1 MDEMYETEQLI
12 LSYPLYKLKQALYK
26 EEEAKDI
33 FAQYSDRQ
41 IRNAIKNYDNPK
53 YQREREECAQ
63 KDNNKVVHSVSFD
76 IDVHDDRIS
85 EQEIKE
91 YIMRGLRYWGIDTL
105 GKIKIEE
112 N

>member
-1 MDEMYETEQLI
+1 MYETEQLI

-26 EEEAKDI
+26 EEEARDI

-63 KDNNKVVHSVSFD
+63 KDHNKVVHSVYFD
-76 IDVHDDRIS
+76 IDVHDDQIS

-105 GKIKIEE
+105 GEIKIEE

>member
-1 MDEMYETEQLI
+1 MIIQ
-12 LSYPLYKLKQALYK
+12 
-26 EEEAKDI
+26 
-33 FAQYSDRQ
+33 
-41 IRNAIKNYDNPK
+41 NIK
-53 YQREREECAQ
+53 ECAQ